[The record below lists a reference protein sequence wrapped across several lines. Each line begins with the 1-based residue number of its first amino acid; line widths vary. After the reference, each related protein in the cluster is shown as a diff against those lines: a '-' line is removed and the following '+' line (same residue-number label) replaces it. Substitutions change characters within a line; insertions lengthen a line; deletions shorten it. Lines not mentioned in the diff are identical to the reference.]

1 MEVLGQNNK
10 KIGTL
15 GLTLVEAL
23 VATAIVAIGF
33 ISVLQMT
40 TYATKSIDT
49 SAQRTK
55 ANYLVEMIAEDLIAD
70 KKNQD
75 KGMSPHKHYKTNPFQ
90 ITDCFGPRDESG
102 APMTILPDKKKFKW
116 ERMLSTER
124 IKCRGPEDKKIL
136 KIFEICNDSAKIN
149 GTTAICEYKHPDVW
163 EPAFIARMEI
173 NMDKGNK
180 RKFIYFQIE

>member
-10 KIGTL
+10 KIGTF

-33 ISVLQMT
+33 ISVFQLT

-75 KGMSPHKHYKTNPFQ
+75 KGMSPHKH
-90 ITDCFGPRDESG
+90 
-102 APMTILPDKKKFKW
+102 
-116 ERMLSTER
+116 

-136 KIFEICNDSAKIN
+136 KIFEICNDSAKID
-149 GTTAICEYKHPDVW
+149 GATAICEYKHPDVW
-163 EPAFIARMEI
+163 EPTFIARMEI